1 MYLALE
7 GIDTAGK
14 STQMANLR
22 RCFPDAV
29 FTKEP
34 GGTAVGGEIRSLLL
48 DKGVR
53 SERAEML
60 LFLAD
65 RSEHIEEIIIPNRT
79 GLIISDRSV
88 VSGMAYAMVKEA
100 FDIDEIVH
108 LNRFATGGILP
119 DFAVILRLSEM
130 ELIRRLGEKSRDT
143 IESRGTE
150 YLLSI
155 QDELV
160 RAAELLGIPT
170 LVIDAAMEVDTIT
183 EQIEE
188 IITTKGAS

>member
-1 MYLALE
+1 MYLVLE

-14 STQMANLR
+14 STQMAALQR
-22 RCFPDAV
+22 LFPSAV

-34 GGTAVGGEIRSLLL
+34 GGTPTGNQIRKLILET
-48 DKGVR
+48 GVR

-65 RSEHIEEIIIPNRT
+65 RSEHIEEVVIPNRA

-88 VSGMAYAMVKEA
+88 ISGMAYAMVKQSFA
-100 FDIDEIVH
+100 IDELMR

-119 DFAVILRLSEM
+119 DFAVILHLREE
-130 ELIRRLGEKSRDT
+130 ELVRRLATKPHDA

-150 YLLSI
+150 YLLGI
-155 QDELV
+155 QDELEQ
-160 RAAELLGIPT
+160 AARLLGIPT
-170 LVIDAAMEVDTIT
+170 LVIDASLDVDTIT
-183 EQIEE
+183 EQIKE
-188 IITTKGAS
+188 IIITKGES